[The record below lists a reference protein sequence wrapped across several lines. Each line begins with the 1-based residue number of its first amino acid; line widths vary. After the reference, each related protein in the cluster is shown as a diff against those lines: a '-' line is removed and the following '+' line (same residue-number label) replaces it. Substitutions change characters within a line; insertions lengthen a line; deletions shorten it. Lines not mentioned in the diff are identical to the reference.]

1 LTASINN
8 LLLRLLPDSLVGR
21 VYALYVITLV
31 LFVGA
36 GIAGFYQYQLTQHVE
51 EATET
56 AALVVDVMATTVGD
70 SAVIGDYDT
79 IKRTLTMAVRRP
91 QFSAVEF
98 IDVRGVGGLSIRNPI
113 DSENSPPQWLARRVS
128 ASLLD
133 INRPISVGGVDYG
146 ILRLKFAPEA
156 IAGDFGGLFK
166 LAAMLALASL
176 LGGALLIRNP
186 LARWLGTLSRVQTFE
201 ADMQAGR
208 AMDERTLGRD
218 VPAELRGVF
227 ALLTRTASSLRN
239 ELDNRD
245 TTLKSLQK
253 LVAELNPDM
262 PSLEAAGDE
271 GIRRTVEL
279 IAQLVNERESSHRA
293 LQEAKNAAEAA
304 SQAKSDFLAVMSH
317 EIRTPMNGILGMAQ
331 LLDDADLDEAQRQE
345 YVRILNNSGR
355 TLLTLLN
362 DILDLS
368 KVEAG
373 KLELYPTPTDA
384 AALARDTAALF
395 AQSVQQKGLVLHLD
409 ISAAVNHAFLLDSDR
424 VRQMLSNLVSNALK
438 FTERGEIRIAVTQTG
453 SEEGPAMLEFAVSDS
468 GVGIAPEHLQLLF
481 QNFHQVDNSS
491 TRHYGGTGLGL
502 SIVRQLAR
510 LMGGDVGV
518 SSTAGQGSRF
528 WFRVPGVLPTAA
540 SAAQP
545 GTASTNPRAKA
556 MADHRRRRVLLV
568 EDHPGNR
575 QFIIM
580 ALQRLGIAASVAED
594 GLKGVNTFSTG
605 QPFDCVLM
613 DVRMPGMDGMEA
625 TRQIRQ
631 LESARGLGR
640 CPIIAVTANAYDQ
653 DRRLCLEAGMDDFL
667 AKPVS
672 ITELGDTLA
681 KWLPGW
687 VLQDGRAK
695 AAVGQGAVAA
705 RPPVGEAPLRAIV
718 ARLRPLLT
726 DQMFDALGEFKALQA
741 ATGGTAGEA
750 GIERIE
756 RHLDRLDFLKARD
769 ALDEWAAAQGWQ
781 DADTN

>member
-1 LTASINN
+1 MIARINN

-21 VYALYVITLV
+21 VYSLYVITLV
-31 LFVGA
+31 LFVSV
-36 GIAGFYQYQLTQHVE
+36 GIAGFYQHQLTQHVNDASE
-51 EATET
+51 D
-56 AALVVDVMATTVGD
+56 AALLVDVIATTVGD
-70 SAVIGDYDT
+70 SALIGDYDT

-91 QFSAVEF
+91 HFSAVEF
-98 IDVRGVGGLSIRNPI
+98 IDVRGSLSITNPI
-113 DSENSPPQWLARRVS
+113 ESENHAPEWLVRRIS

-133 INRPISVGGVDYG
+133 INRTISVGGVDYG

-156 IAGDFGGLFK
+156 IAGDFWGLIK

-176 LGGALLIRNP
+176 VGGALLIRIP
-186 LARWLGTLSRVQTFE
+186 LSRWLGTLSRVQTFE
-201 ADMQAGR
+201 AGMQDGLAI
-208 AMDERTLGRD
+208 DERTLGRD

-253 LVAELNPDM
+253 LVAELNPDK
-262 PSLEAAGDE
+262 PSLQATGDE
-271 GIRRTVEL
+271 GMRRTVEL

-304 SQAKSDFLAVMSH
+304 SQAKTDFLAVMSH
-317 EIRTPMNGILGMAQ
+317 EIRTPMHGILGMAQ
-331 LLDDADLDEAQRQE
+331 LLDDPDLDEAQRQD

-373 KLELYPTPTDA
+373 KLELYPAPTNA

-395 AQSVQQKGLVLHLD
+395 TESAQQKGIVLHLD
-409 ISAAVNHAFLLDSDR
+409 LPAAVNDAFLLDSDR

-438 FTERGEIRIAVTQTG
+438 FTERGEIRIAVSPTAADDG
-453 SEEGPAMLEFAVSDS
+453 SAMLEFAVSDS
-468 GVGIAPEHLQLLF
+468 GIGIAPDQLQLLF

-491 TRHYGGTGLGL
+491 TRQYGGTGLGL
-502 SIVRQLAR
+502 SIVRQLAK

-528 WFRVPGVLPTAA
+528 WFRLPAVLPWAVPPAA
-540 SAAQP
+540 SAAQSAS
-545 GTASTNPRAKA
+545 ASTNPGAQA
-556 MADHRRRRVLLV
+556 MAQHRRRRVLLV

-575 QFIIM
+575 QFLIM
-580 ALQRLGIAASVAED
+580 ALQRLGITASVAED
-594 GLKGVNTFSTG
+594 GLKGVNAFSTD

-613 DVRMPGMDGMEA
+613 DVRMPGMDGMDA

-631 LESARGLGR
+631 WESAHGLGR

-653 DRRLCLEAGMDDFL
+653 DRRLCLDAGMDDFL
-667 AKPVS
+667 AKPAS
-672 ITELGDTLA
+672 ITELGDMLA

-695 AAVGQGAVAA
+695 AAV
-705 RPPVGEAPLRAIV
+705 E
-718 ARLRPLLT
+718 
-726 DQMFDALGEFKALQA
+726 
-741 ATGGTAGEA
+741 
-750 GIERIE
+750 
-756 RHLDRLDFLKARD
+756 
-769 ALDEWAAAQGWQ
+769 Q
-781 DADTN
+781 DAGTN

>member
-1 LTASINN
+1 MIARINN

-21 VYALYVITLV
+21 VYSLYVITLV
-31 LFVGA
+31 LFVSV
-36 GIAGFYQYQLTQHVE
+36 GIAGFYQYQLTQHVDDASE
-51 EATET
+51 D
-56 AALVVDVMATTVGD
+56 AALLVDVMATTVGD

-91 QFSAVEF
+91 HFSAVEF
-98 IDVRGVGGLSIRNPI
+98 IDRRDGGSLSIRNPME
-113 DSENSPPQWLARRVS
+113 SENHAPEWLARRIS

-156 IAGDFGGLFK
+156 IAGDFWWLIK

-176 LGGALLIRNP
+176 VGGALLIRIP
-186 LARWLGTLSRVQTFE
+186 LSRWLGTLSRVQTFE
-201 ADMQAGR
+201 AGMQNGLAI
-208 AMDERTLGRD
+208 DERTLGRD
-218 VPAELRGVF
+218 VPAELRDLF

-253 LVAELNPDM
+253 LVAKLNPDK

-271 GIRRTVEL
+271 GMRRTVEL

-304 SQAKSDFLAVMSH
+304 SQAKTDFLAVMSH
-317 EIRTPMNGILGMAQ
+317 EIRTPMHGILGMAQ
-331 LLDDADLDEAQRQE
+331 LLDDPDLDEAQRQD

-373 KLELYPTPTDA
+373 KLELYPAPTDA
-384 AALARDTAALF
+384 AALVRDTAALF
-395 AQSVQQKGLVLHLD
+395 SESAQQKGLVLHLD
-409 ISAAVNHAFLLDSDR
+409 LPAAVNHAFLLDSDR
-424 VRQMLSNLVSNALK
+424 VRQMLSNLLSNALK
-438 FTERGEIRIAVTQTG
+438 FTERGEIRVAVSPTAADDG
-453 SEEGPAMLEFAVSDS
+453 SAMLEFAVSDS
-468 GVGIAPEHLQLLF
+468 GIGIAPDQLQLLF

-491 TRHYGGTGLGL
+491 TRQYGGTGLGL
-502 SIVRQLAR
+502 SIVRQLAK

-528 WFRVPGVLPTAA
+528 WFRLPAVLPRVVPPAA
-540 SAAQP
+540 STAQSAS
-545 GTASTNPRAKA
+545 ASTNPGAQA
-556 MADHRRRRVLLV
+556 MAQHRRRRVLLV

-575 QFIIM
+575 QFLIM
-580 ALQRLGIAASVAED
+580 ALQRLDITASVAED
-594 GLKGVNTFSTG
+594 GLKGVNAFSTD

-631 LESARGLGR
+631 WESAHGLGLGR

-653 DRRLCLEAGMDDFL
+653 DRRLCLDAGMDDFL
-667 AKPVS
+667 AKPAS

-695 AAVGQGAVAA
+695 AAVEQGA
-705 RPPVGEAPLRAIV
+705 G
-718 ARLRPLLT
+718 T
-726 DQMFDALGEFKALQA
+726 D
-741 ATGGTAGEA
+741 
-750 GIERIE
+750 
-756 RHLDRLDFLKARD
+756 
-769 ALDEWAAAQGWQ
+769 
-781 DADTN
+781 